1 MRFFKIHR
9 PEPAARRAG
18 PMLCFALALAFAAAA
33 AAAPPAAEKTQD
45 SAAPATAA
53 APEAAVSA
61 TATTASAP
69 AATARKPRKT
79 VAAAPVQ
86 TTAAKTKEKA
96 EPPLDVATL
105 KERLRDSKAI
115 GFFTKL
121 ELQNQVND
129 LLARFRERYDKARK
143 ADVADLRQPF
153 EMLVL
158 KVLALLQDRDPSL
171 AQTIAKSRDAI
182 WNILADPEKF
192 KLVS

>member
-1 MRFFKIHR
+1 MGLFGLKW
-9 PEPAARRAG
+9 AVARSGRV
-18 PMLCFALALAFAAAA
+18 LCLALASAFAAAA
-33 AAAPPAAEKTQD
+33 AAAPPAAQTAQT
-45 SAAPATAA
+45 PAA
-53 APEAAVSA
+53 AQAPV
-61 TATTASAP
+61 AP
-69 AATARKPRKT
+69 AATAKKPRAAE
-79 VAAAPVQ
+79 AAAPAQ
-86 TTAAKTKEKA
+86 TASAKTPEKA
-96 EPPLDVATL
+96 EPPLDVAAL

-129 LLARFRERYDKARK
+129 LLARFRERYDGAQK

-153 EMLVL
+153 ELLVL

-192 KLVS
+192 KSVT